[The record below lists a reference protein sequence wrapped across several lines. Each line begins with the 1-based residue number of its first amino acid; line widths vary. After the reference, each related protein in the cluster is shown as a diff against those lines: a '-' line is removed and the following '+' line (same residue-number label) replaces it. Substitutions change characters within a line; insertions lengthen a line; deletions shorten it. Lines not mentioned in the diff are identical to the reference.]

1 MVTYQ
6 MVIISKCFS
15 IHTQIAH
22 LENQMWLENH
32 LQRLDKMEHHLPSSK
47 RLQRSTI
54 FNRKIHYKWPFSIAL
69 LNYQRV

>member
-6 MVIISKCFS
+6 MVIISKCVS

-32 LQRLDKMEHHLPSSK
+32 LQRLDKNGKSST
-47 RLQRSTI
+47 LQ
-54 FNRKIHYKWPFSIAL
+54 
-69 LNYQRV
+69 